1 MNYTPRFVGTGA
13 VARRYG
19 KCAKTIERWIKNPPE
34 GFPVPAK
41 QNGRYIFDIEALET
55 YERGLAAA
63 AAAGRNEA
71 A

>member
-1 MNYTPRFVGTGA
+1 MSYIGTGA

-19 KCAKTIERWIKNPPE
+19 KCNKTVERWIKNPPP
-34 GFPVPAK
+34 GFPAPIK
-41 QNGRYIFDIEALET
+41 QNNRYLFSVEALET

-63 AAAGRNEA
+63 ASPTRAEA